1 MSYWILPK
9 IGIPVLRTMVQRVT
23 YLETCIDARKQR
35 FKVYGKDINERFH
48 NKYTEEASAGPNITK
63 PTMEMWSELAEY
75 DEDFQSEFKKV
86 FYNPAVKEADKEL
99 SHDSYDNYVNVE
111 LKSDR
116 GGDRTEFARAK
127 KRLK

>member
-35 FKVYGKDINERFH
+35 FKVYGKDINEIFH

-75 DEDFQSEFKKV
+75 DEDFQSEFKKY
-86 FYNPAVKEADKEL
+86 FTTLL
-99 SHDSYDNYVNVE
+99 SRKQTRNYLMILTITMSMWN
-111 LKSDR
+111 
-116 GGDRTEFARAK
+116 
-127 KRLK
+127 